1 MLLILAAV
9 VGGILVGLAL
19 GGSLTTLSNVRFRW
33 WPLALLGLALQLA
46 PVPHLRS
53 VHAQH
58 VAAVGLLI
66 ASYVVLLTFVAL
78 NFRLPGFSLIAV
90 GFALNLLVISVN
102 GGMPVNQRALE
113 IAGGPRYVATVTDLL
128 EHGGAK
134 HHLARDDDVLLG
146 LSDVIPVS
154 WPTRNVFSVGDLIA
168 MLGIAWV
175 LAAAT
180 RGPAGRHRLRSRATR
195 QGSDAAD
202 RPEAVAGSRQP

>member
-1 MLLILAAV
+1 VLLVFVAV
-9 VGGILVGLAL
+9 AGGVLVGLAL

-46 PVPHLRS
+46 PVPHLGS
-53 VHAQH
+53 VHARH

-78 NFRLPGFSLIAV
+78 NFRLPGFSLIAA

-128 EHGGAK
+128 EHGGTK
-134 HHLARDDDVLLG
+134 HHLAGADDVLLG

-154 WPTRNVFSVGDLIA
+154 WPTRNVFSVGDLVA

-180 RGPAGRHRLRSRATR
+180 KGPAGRHRFRSRATR
-195 QGSDAAD
+195 QGSDAAG
-202 RPEAVAGSRQP
+202 RQEAVAGSRST

>member
-1 MLLILAAV
+1 VLLILAAV
-9 VGGILVGLAL
+9 VGGVLVGLAL
-19 GGSLTTLSNVRFRW
+19 GGNLTTLSNVRFRW

-46 PVPHLRS
+46 TVPHLGSLR
-53 VHAQH
+53 AQH
-58 VAAVGLLI
+58 AAAVGLLI

-78 NFRLPGFSLIAV
+78 NFRLPGFSLIAA

-134 HHLARDDDVLLG
+134 HHLARDDDLLLG

-154 WPTRNVFSVGDLIA
+154 WPTRNVFSVGDRIS

-180 RGPAGRHRLRSRATR
+180 KGPAGRHRLRSRATR
-195 QGSDAAD
+195 QGSDAAG
-202 RPEAVAGSRQP
+202 RPEAVARSRSA

>member
-1 MLLILAAV
+1 VLLILGAV
-9 VGGILVGLAL
+9 LGGILVGLAL
-19 GGSLTTLSNVRFRW
+19 GGTLTTLSNVRFRW

-46 PVPHLRS
+46 PVPRLES
-53 VHAQH
+53 LHAQH

-78 NFRLPGFSLIAV
+78 NFRLPGFSLIAA

-113 IAGGPRYVATVTDLL
+113 IAGGPRYLATVTDLL

-168 MLGIAWV
+168 MFGIAWV
-175 LAAAT
+175 LAAT
-180 RGPAGRHRLRSRATR
+180 TKGPAGRHRLRPGATR

-202 RPEAVAGSRQP
+202 RPEAVAGSRSA

>member
-1 MLLILAAV
+1 VLLILTAV

-19 GGSLTTLSNVRFRW
+19 GGSLTSLSNVRFRW
-33 WPLALLGLALQLA
+33 WPLALVGLALQLA
-46 PVPHLRS
+46 PVPHLGS
-53 VHAQH
+53 LHAQH

-66 ASYVVLLTFVAL
+66 VSYVVLLTFVAL
-78 NFRLPGFSLIAV
+78 NFRLPGFSLIAA

-113 IAGGPRYVATVTDLL
+113 IAGGPRYAATVTDLL

-134 HHLARDDDVLLG
+134 HHLARDDDVLRG

-180 RGPAGRHRLRSRATR
+180 KGPAGRHRLRSRATR

-202 RPEAVAGSRQP
+202 RPEAVAGSRSA

>member
-1 MLLILAAV
+1 VLLILGAV
-9 VGGILVGLAL
+9 LGGILVGLAL
-19 GGSLTTLSNVRFRW
+19 GGTLTTLSNVRFRW

-46 PVPHLRS
+46 PVPRLES
-53 VHAQH
+53 LHAQH

-78 NFRLPGFSLIAV
+78 NFRLPGFSLIAA

-113 IAGGPRYVATVTDLL
+113 IAGGPRYLATVTDLL

-168 MLGIAWV
+168 MFGIAWV

-180 RGPAGRHRLRSRATR
+180 KGPAGRHRLRPGATR

-202 RPEAVAGSRQP
+202 RPEAVAGSRSA